1 MDLSTLTK
9 MDNGD
14 SVENFLGNRETFSE
28 AQTATVEVNM
38 ESKIFKPWLDKDG
51 NELSVENLRLESKN
65 WDQQTWEF
73 YLESKDAILKEK
85 LMSPGRYSKES
96 AKIKE
101 SFLSQLSSG
110 SFLEK
115 SHLESLLRALTP
127 RQRQIIEMIFWQSMS
142 QRQIANAL
150 GLNQSTVADVKR
162 SAIRKMRSLVKMT
175 PVTLPIC
182 EGPKKQMEDQN
193 DKISA

>member
-1 MDLSTLTK
+1 
-9 MDNGD
+9 
-14 SVENFLGNRETFSE
+14 
-28 AQTATVEVNM
+28 M